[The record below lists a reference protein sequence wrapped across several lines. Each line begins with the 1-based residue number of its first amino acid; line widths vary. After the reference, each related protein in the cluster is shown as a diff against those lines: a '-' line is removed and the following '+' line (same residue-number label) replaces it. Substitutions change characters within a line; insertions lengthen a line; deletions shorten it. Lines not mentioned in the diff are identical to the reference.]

1 MELKGLEEELN
12 RNVEELTTLTCKLMG
27 KKGKEINSAG
37 KDYVGKNVLGK
48 AILPI
53 PKEGQN
59 GGSNSSTPVLY
70 SKKIQKMLPKV
81 ELVTFERGD
90 LERGLESVANS
101 LRYMM
106 FLKERGWISKFVFD
120 E

>member
-1 MELKGLEEELN
+1 MELKGLKEELN

-53 PKEGQN
+53 PNEGQN
-59 GGSNSSTPVLY
+59 GDPIAPPLFW
-70 SKKIQKMLPKV
+70 IQKRLRKCYPK
-81 ELVTFERGD
+81 
-90 LERGLESVANS
+90 
-101 LRYMM
+101 
-106 FLKERGWISKFVFD
+106 
-120 E
+120 